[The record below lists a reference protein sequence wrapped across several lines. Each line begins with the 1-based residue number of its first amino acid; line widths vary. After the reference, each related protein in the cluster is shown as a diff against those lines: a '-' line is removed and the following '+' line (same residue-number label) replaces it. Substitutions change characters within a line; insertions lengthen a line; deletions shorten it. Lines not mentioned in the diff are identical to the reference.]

1 MAHPPHELHNA
12 NNEQRLLWA
21 MLLVGSFMVVEVIGG
36 LLSGSL
42 ALLADAG
49 HMLTDTASLALAWMA
64 ARAARRPADLLRTY
78 GYHRIQ
84 IIAALMNGVAFIAL
98 VVWIAFEAAQRLMQ
112 PVEVL
117 GGLMLGVAVIG
128 LLVNV
133 VAFAILHHG
142 DSHDL
147 NLRGAV
153 VHVLGD
159 LLGSVAAIVAAGVI
173 LWSGWMPIDPL
184 LSLLVALLILR
195 SAWYVVRQSAHILLE
210 GTPEDVDVVA
220 LRSALTEAVPAV
232 QDIHHIHVWA
242 LTPEWPMLTMHVTV
256 AEEGNCA
263 EVLAC
268 LKAILV
274 ERFAIEHSTI
284 QVEPGRC
291 FDERTGVGCG
301 EAITG
306 PCSGH

>member
-1 MAHPPHELHNA
+1 MAHPLHESRPVS
-12 NNEQRLLWA
+12 NEQRLIWA
-21 MLLVGSFMVVEVIGG
+21 MLLVGSFMVVEVLGG
-36 LLSGSL
+36 LVSGSL

-64 ARAARRPADLLRTY
+64 ARTARRPADPLRTY

-84 IIAALMNGVAFIAL
+84 IIAALMNGIGFLVV
-98 VVWIAFEAAQRLMQ
+98 VVWIAIEAVQRLLQ

-128 LLVNV
+128 LLVNI
-133 VAFAILHHG
+133 VAFAILHRG
-142 DSHDL
+142 ASHDL

-159 LLGSVAAIVAAGVI
+159 LLGSVAAILAAGII
-173 LWSGWMPIDPL
+173 LWTGWMPIDPL

-195 SAWYVVRQSAHILLE
+195 SAWYVVRHSAHILLE
-210 GTPEDVDVVA
+210 GTPQDVDVEL
-220 LRSALTEAVPAV
+220 LRRTLTEAVPAV
-232 QDIHHIHVWA
+232 QDIHHIHVWS
-242 LTPEWPMLTMHVTV
+242 LTPEWPILTMHVTV
-256 AEEGNCA
+256 AKEGNCG

-268 LKAILV
+268 LKQILI

-284 QVEPGRC
+284 QVEPGGC
-291 FDERTGVGCG
+291 FDEVAGKGCG
-301 EAITG
+301 AGIGG
-306 PCSGH
+306 PFSGR

>member
-1 MAHPPHELHNA
+1 MPEHDHHPI

-21 MLLVGSFMVVEVIGG
+21 MLLVGGFMVVEVIGG

-49 HMLTDTASLALAWMA
+49 HMLTDSASLGLAWLA
-64 ARAARRPADLLRTY
+64 ARTARRPADSLRSY

-84 IIAALMNGVAFIAL
+84 IIAALMNGVAFLAL
-98 VVWIAFEAAQRLMQ
+98 VIWIAIEAVQRLMQ

-117 GGLMLGVAVIG
+117 GGMMLGVAVVG

-133 VAFAILHHG
+133 VAFAILHRG
-142 DSHDL
+142 GSHDL

-159 LLGSVAAIVAAGVI
+159 LLGSVAAILAAGVI
-173 LWSGWMPIDPL
+173 LWTGWMPIDPL

-195 SAWYVVRQSAHILLE
+195 SAWYVVRHSAHILLE
-210 GTPEDVDVVA
+210 GTPEDVDVEL
-220 LRSALTEAVPAV
+220 LRKTLTEAVPAV

-291 FDERTGVGCG
+291 FDGHQGMGCG
-301 EAITG
+301 ETITG
-306 PCSGH
+306 PCSGR

>member
-1 MAHPPHELHNA
+1 MANS
-12 NNEQRLLWA
+12 EQRLFWS
-21 MLLVGSFMVVEVIGG
+21 MLLVGSFMGVEVIGG
-36 LLSGSL
+36 LVSGSL

-49 HMLTDTASLALAWMA
+49 HMLTDTASLALAWIA
-64 ARAARRPADLLRTY
+64 ARAARRPAGPLHTY

-84 IIAALMNGVAFIAL
+84 IIAALINGIAFVAV
-98 VVWIAFEAAQRLMQ
+98 VVWIAIEAVQRLLQ

-117 GGLMLGVAVIG
+117 GGLMMVVAVVG
-128 LLVNV
+128 LMVNV
-133 VAFAILHHG
+133 AAFAILHRG
-142 DSHDL
+142 SNHDL
-147 NLRGAV
+147 NLRGAL

-159 LLGSVAAIVAAGVI
+159 LLGSVAAILAAGII

-195 SAWYVVRQSAHILLE
+195 SAWYVVRHSVHILLE
-210 GTPEDVDVVA
+210 GAPQEVDVEL
-220 LRSALTEAVPAV
+220 LRRTLTEAVPAV
-232 QDIHHIHVWA
+232 EDIHHIHVWS

-256 AEEGNCA
+256 AEGSNCA

-274 ERFAIEHSTI
+274 EQFAIEHSTI

-291 FDERTGVGCG
+291 FDDVEGKVCVA
-301 EAITG
+301 AIGG
-306 PCSGH
+306 PCSGR

>member
-1 MAHPPHELHNA
+1 MAHHSHQPHTA

-36 LLSGSL
+36 LMSGSL

-64 ARAARRPADLLRTY
+64 ARIARRPADRLRTY

-84 IIAALMNGVAFIAL
+84 IIAALMNGIAFLA
-98 VVWIAFEAAQRLMQ
+98 VVIWIAYEAVQRLLE
-112 PVEVL
+112 PVDVL
-117 GGLMLGVAVIG
+117 GGLMLWVAVIG

-133 VAFAILHHG
+133 AAFVILHG
-142 DSHDL
+142 ADGHDL

-173 LWSGWMPIDPL
+173 LWTGWVPIDPL
-184 LSLLVALLILR
+184 LSILVALLILR
-195 SAWYVVRQSAHILLE
+195 SAWYVVRHAAHILLE
-210 GTPEDVDVVA
+210 GAPEDVDVEM
-220 LRSALTEAVPAV
+220 LRSTLIEAVPEV
-232 QDIHHIHVWA
+232 QDIHHIHVWS

-256 AEEGNCA
+256 AGEGNCA

-268 LKAILV
+268 LKAILI

-284 QVEPGRC
+284 QVEPGPCADGRQGM
-291 FDERTGVGCG
+291 DCG
-301 EAITG
+301 
-306 PCSGH
+306 